1 MKHPKTSVKLSK
13 TIRQAENLSQ
23 IGSSKRFNTPLYC
36 GKKSGN
42 FINEK
47 NGKIRKRAHVFKGY
61 ASSYN
66 VKILNSFNPELQLKI
81 RLRSYKKI
89 FAFSLIIALQK

>member
-61 ASSYN
+61 GSSYN